1 MISHWLDYNFMIFS
15 VGMDLLKSWR
25 GLMRMVLGIFYM
37 TPSLECPGETM
48 PRLTVLSEPP
58 GFEVF
63 LCSYL
68 TRCPT
73 QNHPLPLGQ
82 TLPMSLLSSFLSSI
96 QDVTSFSPI
105 PLFWHS
111 ICICTL
117 LLATPGT
124 DFQQEIASVGERN
137 E

>member
-1 MISHWLDYNFMIFS
+1 MIFS
-15 VGMDLLKSWR
+15 VGMGLLNSWR

-37 TPSLECPGETM
+37 TPSLECPGEAL

-58 GFEVF
+58 GLELF
-63 LCSYL
+63 LVSHL

-73 QNHPLPLGQ
+73 QNNPLPLGQ
-82 TLPMSLLSSFLSSI
+82 TLPMSLLPSLLFSI

-105 PLFWHS
+105 PFLWHS

-137 E
+137 EQ

>member
-1 MISHWLDYNFMIFS
+1 
-15 VGMDLLKSWR
+15 
-25 GLMRMVLGIFYM
+25 MRMVLGIFYM
-37 TPSLECPGETM
+37 TPSLECPGEPL
-48 PRLTVLSEPP
+48 PRLTVLSEPQC
-58 GFEVF
+58 FEVF

-68 TRCPT
+68 TRCPSW
-73 QNHPLPLGQ
+73 NDPLPLGQ
-82 TLPMSLLSSFLSSI
+82 TLPMSLFSTFLSSI

-105 PLFWHS
+105 PFFWHG

-124 DFQQEIASVGERN
+124 DFQQEIASVGERD